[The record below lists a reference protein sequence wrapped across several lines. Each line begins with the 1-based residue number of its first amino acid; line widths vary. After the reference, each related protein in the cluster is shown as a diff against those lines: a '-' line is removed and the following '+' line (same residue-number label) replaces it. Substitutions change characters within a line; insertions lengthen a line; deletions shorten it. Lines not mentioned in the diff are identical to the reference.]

1 MNRAEVEKL
10 NEENLKDFIAKNE
23 GMIAV
28 ADHVSRGGVGHNNP
42 PDPIDTINAAFEE
55 IRMEAENWADGTPVE
70 NEAQMNAVDALRKG
84 ARQWRLDLEAGQ
96 KSATAPMYDTY
107 KAELERWKPTI
118 TDAKRLEDCLVALVG
133 GFKQKLA
140 AEKEV
145 ARKAAWEAAEVARKE
160 AEAKVAAAGAANIE
174 AQREAQAAL
183 DAAADAR
190 AKASE
195 AQKDIVRG
203 MRKVTRYEV
212 TDHRA
217 LLHFIAKNDRD
228 AITAFVDEW
237 ARKNH
242 KENRAADGLRVWE
255 TSEAY

>member
-1 MNRAEVEKL
+1 MRPEEVEKF
-10 NEENLKDFIAKNE
+10 NEESLRKTIAENE

-28 ADHVSRGGVGHNNP
+28 ADHVARGKIGHNNP

-96 KSATAPMYDTY
+96 KSATAPLYDAY
-107 KAELERWKPTI
+107 KNEGARWKPTI
-118 TDAKRLEDCLVALVG
+118 DDAKRLEDCLVALVG

-174 AQREAQAAL
+174 AQREAQAAM

-195 AQKDIVRG
+195 AQKDTVKG
-203 MRKVTRYEV
+203 MREITRYEI

-217 LLHFIAKNDRD
+217 LLNWIAKNARD
-228 AITAFVDEW
+228 DMTAFIEEF

-242 KENRAADGLRVWE
+242 KTVSADGLRVWKE
-255 TSEAY
+255 KQAF